1 MPSADRA
8 VVPPPT
14 ALSRARQGRWLAG
27 VCAGVARHRGLPV
40 GSLRAAFA
48 IAVLF
53 GGVGVLAYLACWLII
68 PAEGDA
74 DIGDGP
80 RGVVVLAQALAACA
94 GLATLMAL
102 ASAAAVFGLGWAV
115 AAVAGVFLV
124 VALACWPRVGS
135 AWVLLPLAALV
146 LPAAAM
152 AVGGV
157 RLAPRTGLLAVD
169 PATVANI
176 PRDGYHGGVGPMFID
191 LRHTAF
197 PASSRVELAIDGGLG
212 RTIVALPATRCV
224 HVEMQYDVVPFL
236 SRLADLVTGRSPYG
250 GVVFFGTLWPSG
262 EAGRF
267 SNAPEG
273 TRGPTLLIDFHSQGG
288 SLYVRDYPNDNNPQ
302 ADPDWPG
309 YRVRIEMRPNVAGVP
324 RRAAQRILKAW
335 RKRRAVEVRSAELID
350 RLMTGP
356 CTPQTPARDERG

>member
-1 MPSADRA
+1 MMPSAERA
-8 VVPPPT
+8 APSPPT

-53 GGVGVLAYLACWLII
+53 GGLGVLVYLACWLII

-74 DIGDGP
+74 DVVEGP

-94 GLATLMAL
+94 GLATLVAL
-102 ASAAAVFGLGWAV
+102 AAAAAVFGLGWVV
-115 AAVAGVFLV
+115 AAVAAVFLV
-124 VALACWPRVGS
+124 VALACWPRVGPG
-135 AWVLLPLAALV
+135 WVLLPIAALA

-169 PATVANI
+169 PVTLAQV

-191 LRHTAF
+191 LRQMPF
-197 PASSRVELAIDGGLG
+197 PRGGGVKLAIDGGLG
-212 RTIVALPATRCV
+212 RTIVALPEARCV
-224 HVEMQYDVVPFL
+224 HVELRYDVAPFL
-236 SRLADLVTGRSPYG
+236 SRFADLLTGRSPYG
-250 GVVFFGTLWPSG
+250 GVVFFGTLSPYGDTGAFTNTG
-262 EAGRF
+262 EAT
-267 SNAPEG
+267 P
-273 TRGPTLLIDFHSQGG
+273 GPTLMINFHSQGG
-288 SLYVRDYPNDNNPQ
+288 SLYVRDYPDDNNPL

-309 YRVRIEMRPNVAGVP
+309 YRVPVEERPNVAGLAH
-324 RRAAQRILKAW
+324 RAAKAMLKAW
-335 RKRRAVEVRSAELID
+335 RKRRAVEVRSAKAID
-350 RLMTGP
+350 RLLPGP
-356 CTPQTPARDERG
+356 CSPQNAGAG